1 MEQQIARIALS
12 GVPYSADKLYSYL
25 VPPELA
31 DACRAGVRVSV
42 PFGRGNRRT
51 EGFVLETL
59 CEAADKPL
67 KPVFTV
73 LDKQPLLDTSLLRL
87 AKWMKAR
94 YFCTVYDALKTI
106 LPAGIWF
113 RYRETYRLADGVQE
127 SDLTALAAANRTD
140 KLLLEAVTARGE
152 LERSELEELGG
163 AQTMK
168 RLKLLCEQGVL
179 YSETTAIRQISDKS
193 VRMVSL
199 AVSVEDALAAVE
211 PKRRSAPLRYA
222 AVEMLCA
229 QGTLS
234 SSDICYYTGASLQT
248 LRGLEKAGIV
258 SFAKQEV
265 LRVSRHEPVEMA
277 LPIVLNDEQQQ
288 AFDGLLPLIARRE
301 AGAALLHGVT
311 ASGKTQVYIRLIEE
325 TLAMGRTA
333 MLLVPEIAL
342 TPQMMAKFTA
352 YFGENVAMLHS
363 GLQLTE
369 RYDQW
374 KRIRRGDVRVV
385 LGTRSAVFAPLPDLG
400 LIIMDEEHEG
410 QSPHGPQAH

>member
-73 LDKQPLLDTSLLRL
+73 LDEQPLLDVSLLRL

-94 YFCTVYDALKTI
+94 YFCTVYDALRTI

-127 SDLTALAAANRTD
+127 SDLSALAAANRTD

-168 RLKLLCEQGVL
+168 RLSG
-179 YSETTAIRQISDKS
+179 
-193 VRMVSL
+193 
-199 AVSVEDALAAVE
+199 
-211 PKRRSAPLRYA
+211 RSA
-222 AVEMLCA
+222 
-229 QGTLS
+229 T
-234 SSDICYYTGASLQT
+234 
-248 LRGLEKAGIV
+248 
-258 SFAKQEV
+258 
-265 LRVSRHEPVEMA
+265 SRCV
-277 LPIVLNDEQQQ
+277 
-288 AFDGLLPLIARRE
+288 
-301 AGAALLHGVT
+301 
-311 ASGKTQVYIRLIEE
+311 
-325 TLAMGRTA
+325 
-333 MLLVPEIAL
+333 
-342 TPQMMAKFTA
+342 
-352 YFGENVAMLHS
+352 
-363 GLQLTE
+363 
-369 RYDQW
+369 W
-374 KRIRRGDVRVV
+374 
-385 LGTRSAVFAPLPDLG
+385 
-400 LIIMDEEHEG
+400 
-410 QSPHGPQAH
+410 

>member
-42 PFGRGNRRT
+42 PFGRGNRRA

-73 LDKQPLLDTSLLRL
+73 LDKQPLLDASLLRL

-140 KLLLEAVTARGE
+140 KLLLEAITARGE

-199 AVSVEDALAAVE
+199 AVSVQAS
-211 PKRRSAPLRYA
+211 R
-222 AVEMLCA
+222 
-229 QGTLS
+229 QS
-234 SSDICYYTGASLQT
+234 S
-248 LRGLEKAGIV
+248 
-258 SFAKQEV
+258 
-265 LRVSRHEPVEMA
+265 
-277 LPIVLNDEQQQ
+277 
-288 AFDGLLPLIARRE
+288 
-301 AGAALLHGVT
+301 
-311 ASGKTQVYIRLIEE
+311 
-325 TLAMGRTA
+325 
-333 MLLVPEIAL
+333 
-342 TPQMMAKFTA
+342 
-352 YFGENVAMLHS
+352 
-363 GLQLTE
+363 
-369 RYDQW
+369 
-374 KRIRRGDVRVV
+374 
-385 LGTRSAVFAPLPDLG
+385 
-400 LIIMDEEHEG
+400 
-410 QSPHGPQAH
+410 